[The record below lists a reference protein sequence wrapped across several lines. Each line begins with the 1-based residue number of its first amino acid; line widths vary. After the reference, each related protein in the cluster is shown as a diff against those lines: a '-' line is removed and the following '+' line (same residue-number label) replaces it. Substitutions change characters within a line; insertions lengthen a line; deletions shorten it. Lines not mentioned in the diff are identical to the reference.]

1 MRIPCIIANW
11 KMFKTAQEAIVF
23 TKELKN
29 LISNISHIN
38 IVIAPPFTALHTVVD
53 VAYGTKISVA
63 SQNVHWE
70 QDGPYTGEVSA
81 RMLREVGVKH
91 VIVGH
96 SERRQL
102 FNETDATVN
111 KKLKTSLTNNLVPI
125 VCIGE
130 SLEEHEE
137 GLSLNVID
145 QQLRDGLANIDATQV
160 ENLIIAY
167 EPIWAIGT
175 GKNATPTQAG
185 KVHAHIRKRLFE
197 SFGKNAS
204 VSCHLIY
211 GGSVKPD
218 NIKELI
224 MQPDIDGAL
233 VGGASLDV
241 RSFFEIITDSL
252 MKGTN

>member
-11 KMFKTAQEAIVF
+11 KMFKTVQESIAF

-29 LISNISHIN
+29 LVSNISHVH
-38 IVIAPPFTALHTVVD
+38 IVIAPPFTALNAVVGMTYD
-53 VAYGTKISVA
+53 TKISVA
-63 SQNVHWE
+63 SQNLHWE
-70 QDGPYTGEVSA
+70 KDGPYTGEVSA
-81 RMLREVGVKH
+81 RMLHEVGVKH

-102 FNETDATVN
+102 FNETDDTVN
-111 KKLKTSLTNNLVPI
+111 KKLRTSLTNNLSPI

-130 SLEEHEE
+130 SLKEHEA
-137 GLSLNVID
+137 GLSLKVID
-145 QQLRDGLANIDATQV
+145 QQLRVGLANIDAIQV

-175 GKNATPTQAG
+175 GKNATPAQAG

-197 SFGKNAS
+197 SFGKKAS
-204 VSCHLIY
+204 ISCRLIY
-211 GGSVKPD
+211 GGSVKPE
-218 NIKELI
+218 NIEELT
-224 MQPDIDGAL
+224 MQPDVDGAL

-241 RSFFEIITDSL
+241 KSFFEIISGSL
-252 MKGTN
+252 MKDTA